1 MATPPHAVVVPYPG
15 SLAQLLHRHG
25 VFVTFVSTEH
35 ILRRAHAATAGSA
48 GGAHARGHE
57 GFRMETIP
65 DGLLDADRD
74 AGDYDMGLS
83 RATTHLCAAPLR
95 ELVARLRATPGVPPV
110 TCVLPTSL
118 MSFALDV
125 ARELGVPTMV
135 LWGCSAAALMGHM
148 RLPELKDRGYLPLKY
163 ESYLTNGYL
172 EETIIDW
179 IPGMPPI
186 SLGDVSSF
194 VRTTDPDDFG
204 LWFNLTEANNC
215 TKADALI
222 INTYEALEADVLAAL
237 RAEYPR
243 IYTVGPLG
251 SLLDGA
257 AGEVT
262 DSLNL
267 SLWKQDVECLEWL
280 DAQEPGSVVYVNF
293 GNLTVLTTA
302 QLPEFAWGL
311 AATGRPFLWVVREG
325 LVPGGAA
332 ALPPEFLAETEGR
345 RRVAAWCPQERV
357 LRHRAVGCFVTH
369 CGWNST
375 CEGVAAGVPMVCWP
389 VFADQYTNCK
399 YACDIWRVGLRLDA
413 EVRREQVAAHVRA
426 AMESDEVQRNVAR
439 WKEEE
444 EPSGVHRPSDPDLQ
458 EVATIWRGGRTEV
471 PLRPGSIPF
480 FSLVREPCEHGESV
494 GSQLVER

>member
-15 SLAQLLHRHG
+15 SGNINPALQLAQLLHRHG

-35 ILRRAHAATAGSA
+35 NLRRAHAATGAGVA
-48 GGAHARGHE
+48 TGGHLE

-65 DGLLDADRD
+65 DGLLDGDRD
-74 AGDYDMGLS
+74 AGDYDVGLS
-83 RATTHLCAAPLR
+83 KATTHLCAAPLR
-95 ELVARLRATPGVPPV
+95 ELVARLRATAGVPPV

-118 MSFALDV
+118 MSFALEV

-135 LWGCSAAALMGHM
+135 LWGCSAAALMAQM
-148 RLPELKDRGYLPLKY
+148 RLRELKHQGLVPLKD
-163 ESYLTNGYL
+163 ESCLTNGYL

-179 IPGMPPI
+179 IPGVPPI

-204 LWFNLTEANNC
+204 LWFNITEANNC
-215 TKADALI
+215 TKAGALI
-222 INTYEALEADVLAAL
+222 INTFDALEADVLAAL

-243 IYTVGPLG
+243 IYTVGQLG
-251 SLLDGA
+251 CLLNNV
-257 AGEVT
+257 AGEAT
-262 DSLNL
+262 DTLNL
-267 SLWKQDVECLEWL
+267 TLWKQDVECLSWL
-280 DAQEPGSVVYVNF
+280 DAQEPRSVVYVNF
-293 GNLTVLTTA
+293 GSLTVLTAA
-302 QLPEFAWGL
+302 QLAEFAWGL
-311 AATGRPFLWVVREG
+311 AATGRPFLWVIREG

-345 RRVAAWCPQERV
+345 RCVAVWCPQERV

-413 EVRREQVAAHVRA
+413 EVRREQVAAHVGA
-426 AMESDEVQRNVAR
+426 AMEGDEVQRNAAR
-439 WKEEE
+439 WKVEAEQTTCPGGSSYE
-444 EPSGVHRPSDPDLQ
+444 NLLGLVKALGVSSPNAD
-458 EVATIWRGGRTEV
+458 A
-471 PLRPGSIPF
+471 
-480 FSLVREPCEHGESV
+480 
-494 GSQLVER
+494 